1 MPKLL
6 EHIEVITKP
15 QPNAS
20 IVWLHGLGADGHDF
34 EPIVSEILRP
44 QERAWRFIFPHAPV
58 RPVAINNGLP
68 MRAWYDI
75 KGLDRNAEQD
85 IAGFQETNTAVCAL
99 IAREI
104 ERGIG
109 ANRIVLAGFS
119 QGGAIT
125 LYTGLR
131 YAQTLAGLMVLSSY
145 LPLPD
150 RLLAERNAANVKT
163 PIFMAHGTQDPM
175 LPVAMGM
182 QSRDFLQA
190 NGHGVAW
197 HEYPM
202 GHSVCAEEVADIR
215 HYLLRVLP

>member
-1 MPKLL
+1 MSQLL
-6 EHIEVITKP
+6 EHIEVVTAP
-15 QPNAS
+15 RPNAS

-34 EPIVSEILRP
+34 EPIVGELLGP
-44 QERAWRFIFPHAPV
+44 QERAWRFIFPHAPI
-58 RPVAINNGLP
+58 RPVAINNGYPL
-68 MRAWYDI
+68 RAWYDI

-85 IAGFQETNTAVCAL
+85 IAGFRETNAAVCAL

-119 QGGAIT
+119 QGGAIA

-131 YAQTLAGLMVLSSY
+131 YAQSLAGLMALSSY
-145 LPLPD
+145 LPMAET
-150 RLLAERNAANVKT
+150 LLTERGAANIQT

-175 LPVAMGM
+175 LPVSMGI

-190 NGHGVAW
+190 NGHSVEW
-197 HEYPM
+197 RDYPM
-202 GHSVCAEEVADIR
+202 AHSVCAEEVADIR
-215 HYLLRVLP
+215 AYLLRVLA